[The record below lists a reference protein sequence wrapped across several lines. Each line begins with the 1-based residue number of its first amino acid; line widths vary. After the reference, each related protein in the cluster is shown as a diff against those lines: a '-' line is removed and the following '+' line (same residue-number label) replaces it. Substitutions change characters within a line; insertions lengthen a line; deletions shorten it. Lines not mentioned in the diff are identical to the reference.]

1 MVVMEVLTLNGTNF
15 DETILNALPV
25 IVDFYA
31 DWCGPCKR
39 VAPIITQLAKENE
52 GKIIFCKLNV
62 DDCPEIAA
70 RYSIQ
75 SIPALI
81 SFKNGKVHKTM
92 VGVQSSQK
100 ILELAD

>member
-1 MVVMEVLTLNGTNF
+1 MEVLTLNGTNF
-15 DETILNALPV
+15 DGAIINELPV
-25 IVDFYA
+25 VVDFYA

-39 VAPIITQLAKENE
+39 VAPIIAQLAKEND
-52 GKIIFCKLNV
+52 GKIVFFKLNV

-75 SIPALI
+75 SIPVLI
-81 SFKNGKVHKTM
+81 SFKNGRVHKTM